1 MQNDLEMPQPFRLNS
16 GQKAE
21 INHNNHILPVFKR
34 HTVML

>member
-21 INHNNHILPVFKR
+21 INDNNHILPQCLKG
-34 HTVML
+34 TL

>member
-21 INHNNHILPVFKR
+21 INHNNHKLRQCLKG
-34 HTVML
+34 TL